1 MRPKQWA
8 KNGIVFFAFIFTINE
23 SWHIADPQSALD
35 LILICLQA
43 FIAFCLLASST
54 YLINDILDMNAD
66 RLHYKKFSRP
76 IATGDLRRS
85 TALAMASILVGLGM
99 GVALTLNWQFAVLA
113 AGYLATTLSY
123 SLGLKR
129 IVIIDVMTLS
139 AGYIMRAAAG
149 ALVIG
154 VPISPWLYIM
164 TGLVALLIG
173 FGKRRNELV
182 LLQKTDYSFEQREV
196 LKDYSVPLLD
206 QLIPFVGSATLVAY
220 ILYSVSAPGLP
231 SGHSMLATIPPVGY
245 GLARYLYL
253 VYHTKLGDMPDE
265 TLLSDRPLILA
276 TCIWVGIAVFVLSV
290 FR

>member
-1 MRPKQWA
+1 
-8 KNGIVFFAFIFTINE
+8 V
-23 SWHIADPQSALD
+23 
-35 LILICLQA
+35 
-43 FIAFCLLASST
+43 FCLLASST
-54 YLINDILDMNAD
+54 YLINDILDMKAD
-66 RLHYKKFSRP
+66 RLHHKKYSRP
-76 IATGDLRRS
+76 IANGELQSS
-85 TALAMASILVGLGM
+85 TAVILASILTLVGISL
-99 GVALTLNWQFAVLA
+99 ALTLNWQFAAIATAYSV
-113 AGYLATTLSY
+113 TTLSY
-123 SLGLKR
+123 SLVLKR

-164 TGLVALLIG
+164 TGLGALLIG

-182 LLQKTDYSFEQREV
+182 LLEGTDKGFDQREV
-196 LKDYSVPLLD
+196 LKDYSVALLD

-231 SGHSMLATIPPVGY
+231 SDHSMLATIPPVGY

-253 VYHTKLGDMPDE
+253 VYHRKLGDMPDE
-265 TLLSDRPLILA
+265 ILLSDRPLIFT
-276 TCIWVGIAVFVLSV
+276 TCLWIGIGVFVLSV